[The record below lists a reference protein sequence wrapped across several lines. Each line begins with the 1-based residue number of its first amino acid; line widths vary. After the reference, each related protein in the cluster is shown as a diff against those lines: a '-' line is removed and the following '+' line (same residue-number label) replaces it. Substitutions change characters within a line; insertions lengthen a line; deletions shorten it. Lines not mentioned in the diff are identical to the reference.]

1 MNDIHDRICNYFF
14 DKKYQSDILSR
25 RLVVEHRIKYM
36 NENNGKLPRE
46 SCCSKI
52 IRSMNGLSNPFI
64 FDYEAEFNKENDL
77 IKDIVDYF
85 GLVFCPEGFVNQN
98 KYINKSVRN
107 VIKGGTSMTVERGS
121 FRGIKE
127 QEANYKRTSR
137 SRTSLLADDRMRYS
151 KRINLRESISVFDN
165 NPNLINNINTNFVN
179 RSSCGPYMNNN
190 SVAAS
195 PVPTGFC
202 GSINISI
209 KLDNPDE
216 NIV

>member
-1 MNDIHDRICNYFF
+1 
-14 DKKYQSDILSR
+14 
-25 RLVVEHRIKYM
+25 M
-36 NENNGKLPRE
+36 NENNGKLPKE

-52 IRSMNGLSNPFI
+52 IRSMNGLSNPYI

-77 IKDIVDYF
+77 IKDIIDYF

-107 VIKGGTSMTVERGS
+107 VIKGGTSMTVERCS
-121 FRGIKE
+121 FRGISQNKE

-151 KRINLRESISVFDN
+151 ERINLRESISVFDN
-165 NPNLINNINTNFVN
+165 NPNTVNIINTNFLN
-179 RSSCGPYMNNN
+179 RSSCGQCMNNNN
-190 SVAAS
+190 SVVAS
-195 PVPTGFC
+195 PIPNGFC
-202 GSINISI
+202 GNINISI